1 MRVLYPTDGRLPAIG
16 AAKLLT
22 AIGDP
27 ATIEVTV
34 LYVDEYGNK
43 LIADR
48 VAEEVL
54 GETVKQLAGAG
65 FAAATKRAGVG
76 VKHAI
81 EHELAAGEHELV
93 AMGTGNTGRL
103 GSFVLGGVS
112 TFVLHRS
119 SASTL

>member
-1 MRVLYPTDGRLPAIG
+1 MRVLYPTDGRLPAIA

-34 LYVDEYGNK
+34 LHVDEYGNK
-43 LIADR
+43 VVADR

-54 GETVKQLAGAG
+54 GEAVKHLAGAG
-65 FAAATKRAGVG
+65 FAAAIKRAGGG

-81 EHELAAGEHELV
+81 EHELVAGEHELV
-93 AMGTGNTGRL
+93 AMGTGNTGWL
-103 GSFVLGGVS
+103 GGFVLGERHGFL
-112 TFVLHRS
+112 T
-119 SASTL
+119 